1 MGSQSFRRYLR
12 TRSNLTRS
20 FSISINHQL
29 MIRVS
34 SPMIRSLIRKR
45 SYPLIRR
52 LLNLR
57 RRNLWL
63 RNHKKVLLKK
73 TRLESLIMKN
83 SINEVSTHLSL

>member
-12 TRSNLTRS
+12 TRSNLTPL
-20 FSISINHQL
+20 FSISINHLL
-29 MIRVS
+29 MIS

-45 SYPLIRR
+45 SYHLIRR

>member
-20 FSISINHQL
+20 FSISINHLL
-29 MIRVS
+29 MIS

-73 TRLESLIMKN
+73 MRLESLIMKN